1 MKWKTTWNPL
11 LTMPQSLTTSGADAS
26 FYALVHELIEAEK
39 AFAEGRQ
46 SPPEV
51 RAAGRRTFDCQ
62 QLLAPYDGAR
72 LPSQSEFRQV
82 ACRDLSSGG
91 FSFLLPE
98 RAEFDAVVVALGQV
112 PFKFFTAQVQNQSRV
127 RHKGRIAYRVGC
139 RFTGRIA
146 E

>member
-1 MKWKTTWNPL
+1 
-11 LTMPQSLTTSGADAS
+11 MPQPLNATGADAS

-39 AFAEGRQ
+39 LFAEERQ
-46 SPPEV
+46 RASEG
-51 RAAGRRTFDCQ
+51 RAAGRRAFDCQ
-62 QLLAPYDGAR
+62 QLLAPFDGVR

-82 ACRDLSSGG
+82 ACRDLSPGG
-91 FSFLLPE
+91 FSFVMSE
-98 RAEFDAVVVALGQV
+98 RAEFEAVVVALGQV

>member
-1 MKWKTTWNPL
+1 MPHPL
-11 LTMPQSLTTSGADAS
+11 TATGADAS

-39 AFAEGRQ
+39 ALADGRR
-46 SPPEV
+46 PAAEV
-51 RAAGRRTFDCQ
+51 RTASRRTFDCQ
-62 QLLAPYDGAR
+62 QLLAPFDGVR

-82 ACRDLSSGG
+82 ACRDLSPGG
-91 FSFLLPE
+91 FSFILPE

-127 RHKGRIAYRVGC
+127 RHKGRVAYRVGC